1 MEVPVDF
8 DNDLSVVYTYSVTFE
23 VRLQTTILYD
33 KLYVNNMLSFLSTV
47 PFIAT
52 KIHFLCDAFH
62 VTFTSFTGKQ
72 FHQVGI

>member
-23 VRLQTTILYD
+23 VRLQTTI
-33 KLYVNNMLSFLSTV
+33 LYVNNMLSFLSTV